1 MEYQMQISKPDNFYD
16 LVVVGGGMVGASFC
30 CALEQALGETPLSIL
45 VIEAISP
52 NANSAKQSS
61 FDARSTA
68 LSFGSRK
75 FLEGIGLWQAL
86 DDAVSAIHEIQVS
99 DRGRLGCVEINRDEQ
114 GVEALGYVV
123 ENKRLGQVLDARLS
137 ESGKINLLCP
147 ALVSSVKA
155 TEKGMLLGL
164 NHGDTETSIDA
175 SLVVLADG
183 GKSPVCEQ
191 LGIEQSIERYDQ
203 HALIANIVLEKPHQH
218 VAFERFTDTGP
229 LAVLPLQLI
238 DGKNRGSLVWT
249 LSVEQAA
256 QYREM
261 NEEKLLPLLQ
271 ERFGY
276 KLGKI
281 LEIGETFVYPLSL
294 SIAKEQVRPGLAL
307 LGNVAHSLH
316 PVAGQGLNLALRD
329 TRALVDVLIN
339 AKQRGLGLGEMN
351 VLLEYVARQQADQAT
366 TTQFTH
372 NITKLFSSNNEA
384 KVWLRKFGLVALELL
399 PTLRRSLAERAMGLS
414 KS

>member
-1 MEYQMQISKPDNFYD
+1 MQISKPDNYYD
-16 LVVVGGGMVGASFC
+16 LVIVGGGMVGASFC
-30 CALEQALGETPLSIL
+30 CALEQALGDTSLSIL

-52 NANSAKQSS
+52 NANTTKQSS

-75 FLEGIGLWQAL
+75 FLEGIGLWEEL

-123 ENKRLGQVLDARLS
+123 ENKRLGQVLNARLN
-137 ESGKINLLCP
+137 ESKKISLLCP

-155 TEKGMLLGL
+155 TEKGMQLGL
-164 NHGDTETSIDA
+164 NHGDTETNVDA

-191 LGIEQSIERYDQ
+191 LGISQSIERYDQ

-229 LAVLPLQLI
+229 LAVLPLQSI
-238 DGKNRGSLVWT
+238 DGKNRGSLIWT

-256 QYREM
+256 QYREL
-261 NEEKLLPLLQ
+261 NKEKLLPLLQ

-281 LEIGETFVYPLSL
+281 LEIGEAFVYPLSL
-294 SIAKEQVRPGLAL
+294 CIAKEQVRPGLAL
-307 LGNVAHSLH
+307 LGNVAHTLH
-316 PVAGQGLNLALRD
+316 SVAGQGLNLALRD
-329 TRALVDVLIN
+329 TRALVDVLID
-339 AKQRGLGLGEMN
+339 AKQQGLGLGEMN
-351 VLLEYVARQQADQAT
+351 VLLEYVARQEADQAT
-366 TTQFTH
+366 TTAFTH

-384 KVWLRKFGLVALELL
+384 KVWLRKFGLVAIELV
-399 PTLRRSLAERAMGLS
+399 PTLRRGLAERAMGLS

>member
-1 MEYQMQISKPDNFYD
+1 MQISKPDNFYD

-86 DDAVSAIHEIQVS
+86 DDAISAIHEIQVS

-123 ENKRLGQVLDARLS
+123 ENKRLGQVLDARLN

-164 NHGDTETSIDA
+164 NHGDTETSVDA